1 VAKFWGTDT
10 KPMCVKLKKAIGL
23 FATFKPETPFSKM
36 GLKELKQQ
44 KTVNKSNFSI
54 FEAFHE
60 IYL

>member
-36 GLKELKQQ
+36 GL
-44 KTVNKSNFSI
+44 I
-54 FEAFHE
+54 RAEAAQNCK
-60 IYL
+60 